1 MKKFIMICLLLVCA
15 MAVTACG
22 AKEPEKKVVLE
33 PATAVFTTNMGTFEI
48 KLETELAPNTSA
60 NFINL
65 VNKGF
70 YNGIIFHRVIDNF
83 MIQAG
88 CPNGDGTGGP
98 GYVIPDEF
106 HKKLKH
112 SDEGIL
118 SMANRGPN
126 TGGSQFFITLRD
138 CPWLDGK
145 HAVFGKV
152 TQGMD
157 VVRKIG
163 RSYTDMNDRPLKKV
177 VIEKITIEKR

>member
-1 MKKFIMICLLLVCA
+1 MKKILLICLLFVCA
-15 MAVTACG
+15 LGMTACG
-22 AKEPEKKVVLE
+22 KEAEKKVNAE
-33 PATAVFTTNMGTFEI
+33 PATAVFTTNMGIFEV
-48 KLETELAPNTSA
+48 KLATDLAPNTSA
-60 NFINL
+60 NFIKL
-65 VNKGF
+65 AESGF
-70 YNGIIFHRVIDNF
+70 YNGLIFHRVIDNF

-98 GYVIPDEF
+98 GYTIPDEF

-112 SDEGIL
+112 DGEGVL
-118 SMANRGPN
+118 SMANRGPD

-152 TQGMD
+152 TTGMD

>member
-1 MKKFIMICLLLVCA
+1 
-15 MAVTACG
+15 
-22 AKEPEKKVVLE
+22 
-33 PATAVFTTNMGTFEI
+33 
-48 KLETELAPNTSA
+48 
-60 NFINL
+60 
-65 VNKGF
+65 
-70 YNGIIFHRVIDNF
+70 
-83 MIQAG
+83 
-88 CPNGDGTGGP
+88 

-152 TQGMD
+152 IQGMD